1 MNQIKLPIMRFCVL
15 LLLLTISSAIIKAQ
29 DYTNREFEEV
39 IQFPIPVMKAPK
51 FKGGKKG
58 LDQYLKDHVVLP
70 DSLSSI
76 NTEGVLVM
84 NYRVGTK
91 NKILDVKVDEK
102 NSTLNSRLHS
112 TITNVLLRS
121 GPWQHGTNN
130 GKPMI
135 TLLQISYRFDN

>member
-1 MNQIKLPIMRFCVL
+1 
-15 LLLLTISSAIIKAQ
+15 
-29 DYTNREFEEV
+29 
-39 IQFPIPVMKAPK
+39 MKAPK

-58 LDQYLKDHVVLP
+58 LDQYLKDKVSLP

-130 GKPMI
+130 GKPMT
-135 TLLQISYRFDN
+135 TLLEISFRFDN